1 MNTKLFD
8 AWISSYCSR
17 KQLLPSES
25 YVVSVTN
32 EFNSIRLIWT
42 LYAMQYPDQMN
53 KKAPPLKKK
62 YVEW

>member
-1 MNTKLFD
+1 MNTDLFD
-8 AWISSYCSR
+8 AWIIPA
-17 KQLLPSES
+17 LHSES

-32 EFNSIRLIWT
+32 ELNSIRLICT
-42 LYAMQYPDQMN
+42 LYAMQWPDQMN